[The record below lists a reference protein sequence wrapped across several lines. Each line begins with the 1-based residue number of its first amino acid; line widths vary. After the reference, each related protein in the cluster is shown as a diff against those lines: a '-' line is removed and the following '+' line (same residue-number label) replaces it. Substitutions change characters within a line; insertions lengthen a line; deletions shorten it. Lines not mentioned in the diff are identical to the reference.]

1 MKWKTRLL
9 ACLTVFLL
17 FHVLTL
23 WITPRLIMYKV
34 ISTLNK
40 ESIADGKLEHFPA
53 ISDASSRKIVM
64 PSPDIL
70 YSYCVYDLSKGQIHI
85 TANPNL
91 SSYWSIAFYADNTDN
106 FYTLNDMQLRT
117 LDTNHPLSIW
127 LKKDN
132 LDHKLSNQLGKNE
145 EVNSPSEKG
154 MVLMRVLA
162 VDYANNQE
170 KLDQARKTLK
180 CKYPIK

>member
-1 MKWKTRLL
+1 
-9 ACLTVFLL
+9 
-17 FHVLTL
+17 
-23 WITPRLIMYKV
+23 
-34 ISTLNK
+34 
-40 ESIADGKLEHFPA
+40 
-53 ISDASSRKIVM
+53 
-64 PSPDIL
+64 
-70 YSYCVYDLSKGQIHI
+70 
-85 TANPNL
+85 
-91 SSYWSIAFYADNTDN
+91 
-106 FYTLNDMQLRT
+106 MQLRT

-180 CKYPIK
+180 CEYPIK